1 MLQNGGALPN
11 VIFLNSL
18 WDILT
23 KQHTLLEEV
32 NDSGVTLIDR
42 LD

>member
-18 WDILT
+18 WDIFNKTAHL
-23 KQHTLLEEV
+23 V
-32 NDSGVTLIDR
+32 RGG
-42 LD
+42 